1 MKLFA
6 VSALLAILAFAGSTI
21 PSHAQEGVT
30 ETTVHFAK
38 VAALE
43 GPTAALGTS
52 MNLGIR
58 TAFEEANRAGA

>member
-6 VSALLAILAFAGSTI
+6 VSAFLAALAFAGSPL
-21 PSHAQEGVT
+21 PSRAQEGVT

-43 GPTAALGTS
+43 GPTAALGTG

-58 TAFEEANRAGA
+58 TAFEEANRVGA